1 LKIGMVHAAEIRSR
15 ICQRKTSLGGQ
26 SAHANCG
33 KFYGRGVTSGT
44 DTVIDRCVRQIAA
57 GLQERLGELTAVI
70 RRLLEDEIPE
80 LAQDQQSAEL
90 LGASI
95 GGNVETVLH
104 AMRYGIDV
112 ERVQAPTAAM
122 EYARRL
128 AQHGVPVHGLVRGY
142 RIGQRRMQ
150 ELVSADI
157 HLTDMEPMAKVAVL
171 ERMSAVMFDY
181 IDWMSQQVV
190 EVYEEERER
199 WLENQNSLRA
209 LRVRE
214 ILAGRTSTDVDAAS
228 TTIRYPLRWHHLAV
242 VLWYPPGGDRSEL
255 TRLQRFLREMGQATG
270 VGAPPLFVAADAM
283 CGWGWLPFRAA
294 APEAVDKARQFAL
307 TYTGAPCVGIGSM
320 APGLTGFR
328 ASHRMALA
336 AQTVAAARESR
347 TPSVVAAGDPGVSVA
362 ALLGA
367 DITRAREWVGEV
379 LGELAADNENDARLR
394 ETLHVFLSCDGSYKL
409 AAERLNLH
417 SNTVKYR
424 IGRAVARRGRDIEN
438 DRLDVEVALL
448 LCHWY
453 GTAVTRQQG
462 R

>member
-1 LKIGMVHAAEIRSR
+1 
-15 ICQRKTSLGGQ
+15 
-26 SAHANCG
+26 
-33 KFYGRGVTSGT
+33 VTSGP
-44 DTVIDRCVRQIAA
+44 DADVDRCVRQIAA
-57 GLQERLGELTAVI
+57 GLYERLGELTATI
-70 RRLLEDEIPE
+70 RRLLQEEIPE

-95 GGNVETVLH
+95 GGNIDTVLH

-112 ERVQAPTAAM
+112 QRVEAPTAAM

-142 RIGQRRMQ
+142 RVGQRRMH
-150 ELVSADI
+150 ELVSAEI
-157 HLTDMEPMAKVAVL
+157 QLTDMEPMAKVAVL
-171 ERMSAVMFDY
+171 EKISAIMFEY
-181 IDWMSQQVV
+181 IDRMSQQVV

-214 ILAGRTSTDVDAAS
+214 ILDGKAPFDVDAVS

-242 VLWYPPGGDRSEL
+242 VLWYPPPTGDRNEL
-255 TRLQRFLREMGQATG
+255 TRLQRFLREMGQAAG
-270 VGAPPLFVAADAM
+270 VAATPLFVAADAM
-283 CGWGWLPFRAA
+283 CGWGWLPFRDA
-294 APEAVDKARQFAL
+294 APEAVDKARQFAI
-307 TYTGAPCVGIGSM
+307 THADSPCVGIGLM
-320 APGLTGFR
+320 AAGLTGFR
-328 ASHRMALA
+328 VSHRTALD
-336 AQTVAAARESR
+336 AQTVAAARHIR
-347 TPSVVAAGDPGVSVA
+347 TPSVVAAADAGVSVA

-367 DITRAREWVGEV
+367 DIARAREWVGEV
-379 LGELAADNENDARLR
+379 LGDLAVDSENDARLR

-424 IGRAVARRGRDIEN
+424 IGRAVERRGRPIGS
-438 DRLDVEVALL
+438 DRLDVELALL

-453 GTAVTRQQG
+453 GDAVTRQQQA
-462 R
+462 